1 MAFIDRISADLISA
15 MRSKDQ
21 MRLGTLRMAKAAL
34 MNREVERGGPLDD
47 AESMQ
52 VMASLIKQRRDS
64 IEQFRNGG
72 RNDLAD
78 KEQAE
83 IAVLEAYLPPAL
95 DAAQLE
101 TIINETIA
109 ETGAASPKDMGRVMK
124 GVMARLGG
132 APVDGKVV
140 SELVK
145 RRLSGA

>member
-1 MAFIDRISADLISA
+1 MAFIDRIGADLISA

-21 MRLGTLRMAKAAL
+21 VRLGTLRMAKAAL

-83 IAVLEAYLPPAL
+83 IGVLEAYLPPAL

-101 TIINETIA
+101 AIVNETIA

-124 GVMARLGG
+124 GVMVRLGG